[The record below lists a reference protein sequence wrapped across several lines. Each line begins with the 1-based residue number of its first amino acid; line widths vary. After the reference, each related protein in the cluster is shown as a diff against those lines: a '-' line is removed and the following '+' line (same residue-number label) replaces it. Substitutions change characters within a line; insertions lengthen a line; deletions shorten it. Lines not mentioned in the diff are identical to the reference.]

1 MTKEQSLS
9 RVQEIFRTV
18 FKNKDL
24 NINYSTSM
32 KDIDDW
38 DSLTHV
44 IIIDSVEK
52 QFNFKFELRDM
63 LTIETVD
70 DICNKIVEKS
80 NS

>member
-1 MTKEQSLS
+1 MTKEHSLS
-9 RVQEIFRTV
+9 SVQEIFKTV

-80 NS
+80 KV